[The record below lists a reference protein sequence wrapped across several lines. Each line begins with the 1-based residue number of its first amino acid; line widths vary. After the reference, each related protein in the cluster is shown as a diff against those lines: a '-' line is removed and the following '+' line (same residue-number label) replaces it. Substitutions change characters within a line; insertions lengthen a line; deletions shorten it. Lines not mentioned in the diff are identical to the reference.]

1 MILSSL
7 DGIQSQMLTLLSKL
21 PLSEQEK
28 ALEFVLSLHKKQQFQ
43 DWDRVSE
50 EEAAAL
56 KAEFAEED
64 LVSSEAVLTNYLYQL
79 QQEDLA

>member
-7 DGIQSQMLTLLSKL
+7 DSVQSKVLMVLSQL

-28 ALEFVLSLHKKQQFQ
+28 ALEFVLSLHRKQKFQ
-43 DWDRVSE
+43 DWDQVSE

-64 LVSSEAVLTNYLYQL
+64 LASSETVLTNYLYQL